1 MDDEAK
7 YHQGQAMTAITRAFR
22 EHGLDTVSL
31 LFIFFPCF
39 LFCVGWLKPVFA
51 VAACLILIAG
61 VYAAI
66 RSLNS
71 GQDEEDQRPVEPD
84 SPAVLRIK
92 YAAIA
97 GLVVFV
103 VAYSGIGGY
112 SFQVPDYANKHNSFM
127 KDFIEYPWP
136 LGYEKTGTDDRPG
149 PLVTYIAFYL
159 PPAFVGKLLGWNAAN
174 FFSVVW
180 AIVGLY
186 LIVMWFLRLIGKVSL
201 RYTLLFLFFG
211 GLDIIGW
218 IFLNDDFFPI
228 ARHGTLDYWVGYGTA
243 ADRAV
248 DVALNGVKWFYFSN
262 MTFLCQGCHHIF
274 PGSIIVLMIMN
285 HAIRRRSVE
294 SMGFLW
300 AAAPLGSVFV
310 AIGIVPYMVV
320 SLATTRC
327 RNLFTFQNMVA
338 APVLLLISGLFF
350 LSNNAEYPH
359 GWLWKYQDLS
369 ASWIFLMLFCLVE
382 FGVYVAA
389 CPVNL
394 ENPGTRPA
402 RIWWW
407 TAIACL
413 ALLPF
418 YRLGRYSDLTAK
430 GALPSLLM
438 LQVYLIATIHNAT
451 TKTERNAV
459 RLLVLLLIIGTVASV
474 NALTRGLKGG
484 LRSTPP
490 PYEEVQHVNDI
501 PFKGVATQLFGDTE
515 AFFWRHLAKP
525 VELQ

>member
-1 MDDEAK
+1 MK
-7 YHQGQAMTAITRAFR
+7 AIIGVFR
-22 EHGLDTVSL
+22 EHCLEKVSL
-31 LFIFFPCF
+31 LYVFLPCL
-39 LFCVGWLKPVFA
+39 LFCMGWLKPLFA
-51 VAACLILIAG
+51 VPASLILIAG
-61 VYAAI
+61 VYASI

-71 GQDEEDQRPVEPD
+71 SQDEEDQRPVEPQNR
-84 SPAVLRIK
+84 AALGIK
-92 YAAIA
+92 YVAIA
-97 GLVVFV
+97 ALVAFV
-103 VAYSGIGGY
+103 VAHSGIGGY
-112 SFQVPDYANKHNSFM
+112 SFQVPDYAMKHNAFM

-136 LGYEKTGTDDRPG
+136 LGYEKTGPDDCPG

-159 PPAFVGKLLGWNAAN
+159 PSAFVGKLLGWNAAN

-186 LIVMWFLRLIGKVSL
+186 LTVMWFLRLVGKVSV

-218 IFLNDDFFPI
+218 VVLNDDFFPI

-243 ADRAV
+243 ADPAV
-248 DVALNGVKWFYFSN
+248 DVVLNGVKWFYFSN
-262 MTFLCQGCHHIF
+262 MSFLYQGCHHIF
-274 PGSIIVLMIMN
+274 PGSIIVLMIAN

-294 SMGFLW
+294 SLIFLW
-300 AAAPLGSVFV
+300 AATPLGSVFV
-310 AIGIVPYMVV
+310 AIGIVPYVVV

-327 RNLFTFQNMVA
+327 RNLFTFQNVVA

-350 LSNNAEYPH
+350 LSNNAAYPH
-359 GWLWKYQDLS
+359 GWLWKYQDLT

-382 FGVYVAA
+382 FGAYVAA
-389 CPVNL
+389 CPAHL
-394 ENPGTRPA
+394 TNPGTRPA
-402 RIWWW
+402 KVWWW

-438 LQVYLIATIHNAT
+438 LQVYLISTIHNAT

-459 RLLVLLLIIGTVASV
+459 RLLVLLLIIGTVSSL
-474 NALTRGLKGG
+474 NAFTRGLSGG
-484 LRSTPP
+484 LRSGPP
-490 PYEEVQHVNDI
+490 PCEEVQHVNDI

-515 AFFWRHLAKP
+515 AFFWKYLAKP